1 MKWMHMHTHTHTVT
15 TAKHSCEVRRNVHN
29 LTHLCGALI
38 KPLIKMY
45 IEPKWGITHTWTR
58 TNTHL
63 HRKRQRHSH
72 TVKVVRGLTRKVHI
86 LVIFKVVWKTTS
98 YLSVVSSGDAIK
110 WKQCTPETQSEG
122 DEEER
127 CHSQHPTQRESQMAL
142 TGTQQLRQAR
152 SHCAGRRKHSN
163 VTSYGAIE
171 AKHRGGDSMAL
182 G

>member
-86 LVIFKVVWKTTS
+86 LVIFRVVWKTTS

-127 CHSQHPTQRESQMAL
+127 CHSQHPTQRESDGTDGDAAITTSSL
-142 TGTQQLRQAR
+142 TLCRTAQTFQRHILRRHWSEAQ
-152 SHCAGRRKHSN
+152 RR
-163 VTSYGAIE
+163 
-171 AKHRGGDSMAL
+171 R
-182 G
+182 